1 MEPNDKQSAY
11 QTTFKGMEGLD
22 ITQEGL
28 RSFHIRIENLFDN
41 LKANK
46 SSRDFKWL
54 FLLLTSLLLAAT
66 AAHIGFFGVGWN
78 LVPPLLLLG
87 FWIYY
92 RWVLKK
98 AIEEQA
104 LENGRINQ
112 ENTDPSDQKK
122 LLIFR
127 IRYILNGLHVLR
139 TRIRLI
145 RNQYT
150 ALFPVF
156 TLLLIHIIRGHLNLL
171 SFIVTGVLAFVLGG
185 LFWIF
190 YFQNEMVDL
199 DNADDELEEM
209 KEQLEKMQ

>member
-87 FWIYY
+87 FWVYY